1 MFGWCLIITLAKCG
15 QIFKILYQ
23 LIRTK
28 ILYVN
33 TTTIST
39 APAIYCYTTLWMMT
53 ECSYK
58 SIGERILKTGPHLP
72 KLLSNTMGVYFILR
86 HSVYVDNGS
95 KGLWHLNKLSLR
107 TAQWLLAGRH
117 HELKNLT
124 HFSHKN
130 YEIFWKGEN
139 SILSSGAIV
148 CFGLL
153 FETYPSEVAVCRL
166 PVMKRW

>member
-1 MFGWCLIITLAKCG
+1 MWTDFQNSLSTDSYENSLCKHHNDFHRTCNILLHYLVNDDRMFLQINWWKNFENRSTLAKV
-15 QIFKILYQ
+15 IIK
-23 LIRTK
+23 
-28 ILYVN
+28 
-33 TTTIST
+33 
-39 APAIYCYTTLWMMT
+39 
-53 ECSYK
+53 
-58 SIGERILKTGPHLP
+58 HH
-72 KLLSNTMGVYFILR
+72 GVYFILR

-130 YEIFWKGEN
+130 YEIFWKWEN

-153 FETYPSEVAVCRL
+153 FETS
-166 PVMKRW
+166 